1 MNFKNILSE
10 IEKSDPEVYERLS
23 DRRKVL
29 KSFGSKV
36 AVAALPFA
44 IGSLFNKAYG
54 KTAASNGVIDA
65 LNLALEMEY
74 LEYNFYHTANSLPD
88 LIPPSTAYPSGND
101 KAGFLTIEAQEKAHI
116 LFLNDVITAMGG
128 TPFTPKYYTGALP
141 NPLYV
146 PSAYD
151 FTMSGTY
158 GTTYASVFSD
168 YPTFLVI
175 AQIIED
181 TGIHA
186 YQGQMPS
193 LFGNASVLG
202 QAFQLQSTE
211 GRHAAHVRLIR
222 RQPPINALEIPAPWI
237 NNNIPPLNALQN
249 YYLGEDNT
257 IQVGGVDITT
267 LPDSYATGGTVPK
280 LSATAA
286 FDEGMD
292 SATILSLIQPFL
304 L

>member
-1 MNFKNILSE
+1 MNFKNILRE

-23 DRRKVL
+23 GRRQVL

-36 AVAALPFA
+36 AVAALPLA
-44 IGSLFNKAYG
+44 IGSLFKKAYG
-54 KTAASNGVIDA
+54 KTADANGVISA

-74 LEYNFYHTANSLPD
+74 FEYNFYHTANSLPD
-88 LIPPSTAYPSGND
+88 LIPPSSAYPSGND
-101 KAGFLTIEAQEKAHI
+101 KAGFLAIEAQEKAHI
-116 LFLNDVITAMGG
+116 LLLNGVITTLGG
-128 TPFTPKYYTGALP
+128 VPFTPKYYSAAAV

-151 FTMSGTY
+151 FTAGGLYS
-158 GTTYASVFSD
+158 AVFND
-168 YPTFLVI
+168 YPTFLI
-175 AQIIED
+175 MAQVFED

-186 YQGQMPS
+186 YQGQIPS
-193 LFGNASVLG
+193 LWSNASVLG
-202 QAFQLQSTE
+202 QAFQIQSTE

-222 RQPPINALEIPAPWI
+222 RQAPISAPENPAPWI
-237 NNNIPPLNALQN
+237 SNNIPPTIALQN

-257 IQVGGVDITT
+257 QQIGGIDIST
-267 LPDSYATGGTVPK
+267 LKDAYSSTGTVPL

-292 SATILSLIQPFL
+292 MPAILSLIQPFL

>member
-23 DRRKVL
+23 GRRQAL

-36 AVAALPFA
+36 AVAALPLA
-44 IGSLFNKAYG
+44 IGSLFQKAYG
-54 KTAASNGVIDA
+54 KTADANGVINA

-74 LEYNFYHTANSLPD
+74 FEYNFYHTANSLPD
-88 LIPPSTAYPSGND
+88 LIPPSSAYPSGND
-101 KAGFLTIEAQEKAHI
+101 KAGFLTIEAHEKAHI
-116 LFLNDVITAMGG
+116 LLLNTVITTLGG
-128 TPFTPKYYTGALP
+128 VPFTPKYYSAAAA

-151 FTMSGTY
+151 FTGGGTIA
-158 GTTYASVFSD
+158 ASVFND
-168 YPTFLVI
+168 YPTFLI
-175 AQIIED
+175 MAQVFED
-181 TGIHA
+181 TGVHA

-193 LFGNASVLG
+193 LFGNAGVLG
-202 QAFQLQSTE
+202 QAFQIQSTE
-211 GRHAAHVRLIR
+211 GRHAAHVRLLR
-222 RQPPINALEIPAPWI
+222 RQSPISAPENPAPWI
-237 NNNIPPLNALQN
+237 NNNIPPTVALQN
-249 YYLGEDNT
+249 YYVGEENT
-257 IQVGGVDITT
+257 LQIGGIDISTLADAYSTT
-267 LPDSYATGGTVPK
+267 GTVPL

-292 SATILSLIQPFL
+292 STTILSLIQPFL

>member
-1 MNFKNILSE
+1 MNFKNILRE
-10 IEKSDPEVYERLS
+10 IEKSDAEVYERLS
-23 DRRKVL
+23 GRRQVL

-36 AVAALPFA
+36 AVAALPLA
-44 IGSLFNKAYG
+44 IGSLFKKAYG
-54 KTAASNGVIDA
+54 KSADANGVINA

-74 LEYNFYHTANSLPD
+74 FEYNFYHTANSLPD
-88 LIPPSTAYPSGND
+88 LIPPSSAYPSGND
-101 KAGFLTIEAQEKAHI
+101 KAGFITIEAQEKAHI
-116 LFLNDVITAMGG
+116 LLLNTVITTLGG
-128 TPFTPKYYTGALP
+128 VPFTPKNYSATAV

-151 FTMSGTY
+151 FTAGGTY
-158 GTTYASVFSD
+158 SAVFND
-168 YPTFLVI
+168 YPTFLI
-175 AQIIED
+175 MAQVFED

-186 YQGQMPS
+186 YQGQIPS
-193 LFGNASVLG
+193 LWSNASVLG
-202 QAFQLQSTE
+202 QAFQIQSTE

-222 RQPPINALEIPAPWI
+222 RQPPISAPENPAPWI
-237 NNNIPPLNALQN
+237 NNNIPPTIALQS

-257 IQVGGVDITT
+257 QQIGGIDISA
-267 LPDSYATGGTVPK
+267 LKDSYSSTGTVPL

>member
-1 MNFKNILSE
+1 MNFKNILRE
-10 IEKSDPEVYERLS
+10 IEKSDAEVYERLS
-23 DRRKVL
+23 GRRQVL

-36 AVAALPFA
+36 AVAALPLA
-44 IGSLFNKAYG
+44 IGSLFKKAYG
-54 KTAASNGVIDA
+54 KTADANGVVNA

-74 LEYNFYHTANSLPD
+74 FEYNFYHTANSLPD
-88 LIPPSTAYPSGND
+88 LIPPSSAYPSGND

-116 LFLNDVITAMGG
+116 LLLNTVITTLGG
-128 TPFTPKYYTGALP
+128 VPFTPKNYSATAL

-151 FTMSGTY
+151 FTGGGTY
-158 GTTYASVFSD
+158 SSVFND
-168 YPTFLVI
+168 YPTFLI
-175 AQIIED
+175 MAQVFED

-186 YQGQMPS
+186 YQGQIPS
-193 LFGNASVLG
+193 LWSNTSVLG
-202 QAFQLQSTE
+202 QAFQIQSTE

-222 RQPPINALEIPAPWI
+222 RQPPISAAENPAPWI
-237 NNNIPPLNALQN
+237 TNNIPPTVALQS
-249 YYLGEDNT
+249 YYVGEENT
-257 IQVGGVDITT
+257 LQIGGTDIST
-267 LPDSYATGGTVPK
+267 LPDAYSSTGKVPL

-292 SATILSLIQPFL
+292 TATILSLIQPFL